1 MKFHAETTQVG
12 LKVTG
17 DMTEQ
22 SSIGMTSVL
31 MNSIGPGPHALLVDL
46 SDVHRFDQTGIHFL
60 SMLRRKAA
68 RQQRPLQLL
77 GTTAVVRAA
86 EIEFRD
92 STAEAM
98 VEA

>member
-1 MKFHAETTQVG
+1 
-12 LKVTG
+12 
-17 DMTEQ
+17 
-22 SSIGMTSVL
+22 MTSVL

-46 SDVHRFDQTGIHFL
+46 SDVHQFDQSGIQFL

-86 EIEFRD
+86 EIEFRE
-92 STAEAM
+92 STAEAV
-98 VEA
+98 VEG